1 MRAIVTGATGF
12 IGCALVRALLARE
25 WGVCCLVRDGR
36 RPAVPSV
43 EVAHGDLLEPKSLA
57 FDTAVPGPLDA
68 VFHLAALLPGAKAAS
83 EAAFLEANAAAT
95 VRLLEAAR
103 RAGAA
108 RFVYLS
114 SISVIGSPREIP
126 VTESHPLAPASAYSL
141 GKLGGEMACAIA
153 RGRDRPVVALRL
165 ASPYGA
171 GMNPATVLPLFVA
184 RALAGETLH
193 WHGSGSRAQD
203 FIHIDDVVTALLAA
217 AAPKSPQP
225 AYNLGSGQATSMR
238 ALAETIAAL
247 VPCTCAEASGAA
259 DPQEGVAWQLDVS
272 AAARDLGFT
281 ASIPLEEGLA
291 RYLREFAAGTPR
303 WTWW

>member
-1 MRAIVTGATGF
+1 MRALVTGATGF

-57 FDTAVPGPLDA
+57 FDTAVAGPLDA
-68 VFHLAALLPGAKAAS
+68 VFHLAALLPGAKVAS

-108 RFVYLS
+108 RLVYLS

-153 RGRDRPVVALRL
+153 RGRDLPAVALRL

-184 RALAGETLH
+184 RALAGETLR

-217 AAPKSPQP
+217 AAANSPSPPTISAATGGVHARARRNHRRARARRMRGSLRRRRP
-225 AYNLGSGQATSMR
+225 AGRRRLAARGLGCRARSRLYGFHSARGRSR
-238 ALAETIAAL
+238 AL
-247 VPCTCAEASGAA
+247 P
-259 DPQEGVAWQLDVS
+259 
-272 AAARDLGFT
+272 AR
-281 ASIPLEEGLA
+281 I
-291 RYLREFAAGTPR
+291 AAGTPR